1 VSSGLPLIS
10 WVSTKIPLAEKSF
23 VCSTVTIFLQ
33 NPTSTPVIPVTEV
46 NLERVLRALEDE
58 VMGGSSLEGVAVA

>member
-1 VSSGLPLIS
+1 M
-10 WVSTKIPLAEKSF
+10 AEKSF

-46 NLERVLRALEDE
+46 NLERVLRTLEDE
-58 VMGGSSLEGVAVA
+58 VMGG